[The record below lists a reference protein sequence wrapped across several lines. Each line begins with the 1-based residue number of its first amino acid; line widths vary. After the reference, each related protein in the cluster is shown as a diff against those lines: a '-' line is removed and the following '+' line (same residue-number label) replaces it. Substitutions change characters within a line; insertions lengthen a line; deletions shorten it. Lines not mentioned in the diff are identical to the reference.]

1 MDPIEY
7 ERRRAFCETVKT
19 MTRPE
24 CIEIARI
31 LRKHGATMSENR
43 SGLFFD
49 MTKIP
54 GPVFEEL
61 LKFHEFVKKNSQELA
76 KRDRLM
82 DTLGHSAAGSSSGS
96 SSGSAGI
103 QAKAPAHSSM

>member
-49 MTKIP
+49 MTKVP

-76 KRDRLM
+76 KRERLM
-82 DTLGHSAAGSSSGS
+82 DTLGHSAGSGS
-96 SSGSAGI
+96 GSVSGSGSAS

>member
-1 MDPIEY
+1 MEPIEY

-19 MTRPE
+19 MSRPE
-24 CIEIARI
+24 CIEVARI

-54 GPVFEEL
+54 GHVFEEL

-76 KRDRLM
+76 KRDRIM
-82 DTLGHSAAGSSSGS
+82 DTLGHVTGSGS
-96 SSGSAGI
+96 GSGS
-103 QAKAPAHSSM
+103 QAKAPSHSTM

>member
-82 DTLGHSAAGSSSGS
+82 DTLGHSAA
-96 SSGSAGI
+96 SASTS